1 MTDEEIVELYFD
13 RSENAVKETDNK
25 YGAKCRAA
33 ACRILKDHGDSEE
46 CTNDTYMKMWNA
58 IPPYRPLC
66 LYAYVIRIVRN
77 TAIDM
82 IRRRDAKRRSEG
94 EYAAVYDEIKDCIP
108 ATDNVE
114 KTVEANE
121 LTELIER
128 FLNGQSKEKKTMFMM
143 RYFSFCSVAQIASEL
158 GVGESKV
165 TVTLTRIR
173 SKLREYLEKE
183 GIDI

>member
-1 MTDEEIVELYFD
+1 MTDEEIVDLYFG
-13 RSENAVKETDNK
+13 RSENALKETDQK

-33 ACRILKDHGDSEE
+33 ACNILKDHGDSEE

-58 IPPYRPLC
+58 IPPNRPPH
-66 LYAYVIRIVRN
+66 LYAFIIRIVRN

-82 IRRRDAKRRSEG
+82 IRRREAKRRSEG
-94 EYAAVYDEIKDCIP
+94 NYAAVYDEIKDCIP
-108 ATDNVE
+108 AADNVE
-114 KTVEANE
+114 KTVEAGE

-128 FLNGQSKEKKTMFMM
+128 FLNGQNKDKKTMFMM
-143 RYFSFCSVAQIASEL
+143 RYFSFCSVAEIAAKL
-158 GVGESKV
+158 GVSESKV
-165 TVTLTRIR
+165 TVTLTRVR